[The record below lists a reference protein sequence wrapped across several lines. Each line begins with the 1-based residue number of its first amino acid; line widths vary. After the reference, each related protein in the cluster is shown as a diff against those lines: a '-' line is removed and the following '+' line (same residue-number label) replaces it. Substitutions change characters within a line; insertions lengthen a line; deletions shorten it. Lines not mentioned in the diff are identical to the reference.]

1 MSKDK
6 PKFQKLSAKGMRFAI
21 VVARYNSEITDQLLK
36 GVVGI
41 LSKRGASG
49 GDIDIF
55 WVPGAFELPLTLKSL
70 AKTKRYDALIALGA
84 VIRGDTPHFE
94 YVCQGATQGIQEAML
109 QTDVPIAFGLL
120 TTNNKKEAVE
130 RIGGK
135 EGHKG
140 EEAARVA
147 IEMAHLM
154 RRIQS

>member
-1 MSKDK
+1 MSQDK

-36 GVVGI
+36 GAVGI

-49 GDIDIF
+49 GDIAIF

-70 AKTKRYDALIALGA
+70 AKTKKYDALIALGA

-120 TTNNKKEAVE
+120 TTNNKKEAIE

-154 RRIQS
+154 KRMRS